1 MSGVAGSGEEQDRP
15 PAEPD
20 YRFSLANERT
30 FLAWVRTALAL
41 MAAAVGV
48 VKLIPDGEHSWLR
61 RVLGI
66 LLGALAVLVSASSYR
81 RFQSVQDAMSRHR
94 PLPRSAALPLLG
106 LSLTAAA
113 VLAVVLVIAD

>member
-1 MSGVAGSGEEQDRP
+1 MAGSGDEQDERER

-30 FLAWVRTALAL
+30 FLVWVRTSLAL
-41 MAAAVGV
+41 MAAAVAV
-48 VKLIPDGEHSWLR
+48 VKLFPDDQLPWLR

-66 LLGALAVLVSASSYR
+66 LLGALAVLVSATAYQ
-81 RFQSVQDAMSRHR
+81 RFQSVQKAMTQGR
-94 PLPRSAALPLLG
+94 PLPRAAALPLLG

>member
-1 MSGVAGSGEEQDRP
+1 MAESGEEQGQP

-66 LLGALAVLVSASSYR
+66 LLGALAVLISATSYH
-81 RFQSVQDAMSRHR
+81 RFQSVQEAMSRHK